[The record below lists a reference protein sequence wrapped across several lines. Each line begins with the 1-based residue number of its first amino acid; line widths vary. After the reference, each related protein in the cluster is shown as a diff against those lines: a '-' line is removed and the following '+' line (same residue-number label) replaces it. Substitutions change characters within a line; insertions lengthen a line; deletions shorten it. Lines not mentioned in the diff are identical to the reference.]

1 MNKNIKSEKG
11 EKGEIKT
18 NDKISI
24 KSILSDKIKIDI
36 QKQNDIND
44 IPIIVN
50 KNKFIDLDTS
60 QSTCFTIN
68 SSYENINQISKYK
81 YLQNSELRNITKNFI
96 LEQIDNTEKKVEMK
110 LI

>member
-36 QKQNDIND
+36 QKQNDINEMEREMD
-44 IPIIVN
+44 N
-50 KNKFIDLDTS
+50 LKQSLDMKYS
-60 QSTCFTIN
+60 EN
-68 SSYENINQISKYK
+68 NELKEENINLKMQVDNLKIYQK
-81 YLQNSELRNITKNFI
+81 F
-96 LEQIDNTEKKVEMK
+96 LEVLIKVLYQVLLKEF
-110 LI
+110 